1 MGIVLAFI
9 GLGLMVGLS
18 GTGSAMGL
26 VISGQSAMG
35 LIKKKPEDFGIAL
48 GMASPPATQGLYGFV
63 GYMLY
68 SGRLK
73 TLTDAGAELSIVSG
87 AITLGAGLAVG
98 IACLVSAIYQGKVC
112 ASGLAA
118 KATGADVVAPTFV
131 LAAFPEFYAIL
142 SLVVSILMMGMLK

>member
-1 MGIVLAFI
+1 MGTILAFI

-18 GTGSAMGL
+18 GTGSATGL
-26 VISGQSAMG
+26 VMSGQAAMG
-35 LIKKKPEDFGIAL
+35 LIKKRPEDFGIAL

-73 TLTDAGAELSIVSG
+73 ALAEAGEISLLAGAV
-87 AITLGAGLAVG
+87 TLGAGIAVG
-98 IACLVSAIYQGKVC
+98 LACLVSAIYQGKVC

-118 KATGADVVAPTFV
+118 KAAGADTVAPTFV

-142 SLVVSILMMGMLK
+142 ALVVSILMMGMLA

>member
-18 GTGSAMGL
+18 GTGSATGL
-26 VISGQSAMG
+26 VISGQAAMG
-35 LIKKKPEDFGIAL
+35 LIKKKPEDFGISL

-63 GYMLY
+63 AYMLY
-68 SGRLK
+68 SGKLK
-73 TLTDAGAELSIVSG
+73 ELTANGDLSIFSG
-87 AITLGAGLAVG
+87 AVTLGAGLAVG